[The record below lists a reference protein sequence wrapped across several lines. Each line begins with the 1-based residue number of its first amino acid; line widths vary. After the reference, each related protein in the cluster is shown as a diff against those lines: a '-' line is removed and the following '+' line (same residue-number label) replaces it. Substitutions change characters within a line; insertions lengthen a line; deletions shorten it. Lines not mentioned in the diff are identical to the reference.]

1 MIVLNSLVASGM
13 NHFFEQVQNMQTWNE
28 ETAGGSFEPANLLFL
43 FKVGDHPPSAR
54 DYSSTSRLLLYSLTH
69 SLTHS
74 SSDSFPGNHLHD
86 FLPLQTTNCNCNH
99 HTR

>member
-69 SLTHS
+69 SLTPPLTRFRATTCTT
-74 SSDSFPGNHLHD
+74 SFL
-86 FLPLQTTNCNCNH
+86 FKLQTATATTT
-99 HTR
+99 TR